1 MYSSHRV
8 GLSLFTCVY
17 ILFFYELISSEINYA
32 NILRFTIY
40 NKTESLTTSFCIYLF
55 EFYKTTASANASII
69 WNHTILPLRIYCI
82 YFYILFKM
90 SDILYTDTSSVN
102 TFIYFGVK
110 QTEREMGNS
119 LRL

>member
-8 GLSLFTCVY
+8 GLLFPCVY
-17 ILFFYELISSEINYA
+17 ILFFYELISSEINYV

-82 YFYILFKM
+82 YF
-90 SDILYTDTSSVN
+90 
-102 TFIYFGVK
+102 TFYLKCLIFF
-110 QTEREMGNS
+110 TRIPHPS
-119 LRL
+119 TW